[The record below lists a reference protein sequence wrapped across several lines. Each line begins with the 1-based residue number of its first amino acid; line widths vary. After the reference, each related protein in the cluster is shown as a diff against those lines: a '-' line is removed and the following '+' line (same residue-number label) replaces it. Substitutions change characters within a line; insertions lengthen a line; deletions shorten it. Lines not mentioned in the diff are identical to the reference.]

1 MIISHPRDGSC
12 FLMEPNELVAAIR
25 FKQGRLWPKGEQRWE
40 AGSGGGGKIMERASF
55 LKMESKPAILLPL
68 VSIREPCGSHVI
80 TSRVGLGSGSS
91 W

>member
-1 MIISHPRDGSC
+1 
-12 FLMEPNELVAAIR
+12 
-25 FKQGRLWPKGEQRWE
+25 
-40 AGSGGGGKIMERASF
+40 MERASF

>member
-1 MIISHPRDGSC
+1 MNLLQLQGKSRGGS
-12 FLMEPNELVAAIR
+12 
-25 FKQGRLWPKGEQRWE
+25 GPKGNKGGRQE
-40 AGSGGGGKIMERASF
+40 AGGRKIMERASF
-55 LKMESKPAILLPL
+55 LKIESKPAILLPL

>member
-25 FKQGRLWPKGEQRWE
+25 FKAGEALAQRGTKV
-40 AGSGGGGKIMERASF
+40 GSRKRGGGKIMERASF